1 MTLTPKLASLRQDID
16 EIDYQLMV
24 LLANRFSL
32 TRQVGVEKVEAKL
45 SSLDQS
51 READVVKKWRQ
62 FAVEN
67 QLDGEFM
74 EKIIRSI
81 MQRVVEEHQSLKVN
95 CLYTMLAKDIGYA

>member
-1 MTLTPKLASLRQDID
+1 MRDYGSKMTLTPKLASLRQDID

-32 TRQVGVEKVEAKL
+32 TRQVGVEKVQAKL

-81 MQRVVEEHQSLKVN
+81 MQRVVEEHQALK
-95 CLYTMLAKDIGYA
+95 